1 MPPSPVF
8 GLAFAVEPSI
18 IAILAFA
25 PFLHQALDRGR
36 GVVPSVRGVSISRST
51 MGQLCRTLEMGL
63 DRPVVDE
70 THLTGVYDIEV
81 HPSSSSTED
90 FFARLHEKLGLM
102 ISPEQRDITFLAVR
116 PKSITH

>member
-1 MPPSPVF
+1 
-8 GLAFAVEPSI
+8 
-18 IAILAFA
+18 
-25 PFLHQALDRGR
+25 
-36 GVVPSVRGVSISRST
+36 

-90 FFARLHEKLGLM
+90 FFASLHEKLGLM
-102 ISPEQRDITFLAVR
+102 ISPEQRDVTFLAVR